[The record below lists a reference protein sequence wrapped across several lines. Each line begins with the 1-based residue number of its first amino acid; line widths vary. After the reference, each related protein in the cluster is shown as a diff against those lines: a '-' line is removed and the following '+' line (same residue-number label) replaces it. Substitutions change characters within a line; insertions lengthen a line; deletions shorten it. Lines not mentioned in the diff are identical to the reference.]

1 MTDGGERSDAMLATV
16 EEYTPAVEPG
26 LWQWRCHHCRRLLAH
41 VAIRR
46 GWVEI
51 KCRHCQTV
59 NVLHAVEPEIDS
71 QPPRPAL

>member
-1 MTDGGERSDAMLATV
+1 MTYGGERSEPMLTTV

-51 KCRHCQTV
+51 KCRH
-59 NVLHAVEPEIDS
+59 
-71 QPPRPAL
+71 